1 MEKKL
6 NIVLF
11 GPPGAGKGTQSAMLI
26 EKYKLMHLSTG
37 DILRGEIVAGTTL
50 GKEAKSLIDQGLLVP
65 DTVVIGMIEN
75 KLDQNPNAQGFIFDG
90 FPRTVA
96 QARALDGLLT
106 DRQTGITVM
115 LALEVDDEELTK
127 RLLSRGKQSG
137 RSDDQDPAIIENRI
151 KEYNNKT
158 APLKDFYREQSK
170 LRVVNGVGSIDDI
183 FNTLCLA
190 VERSSVG
197 VN

>member
-26 EKYKLMHLSTG
+26 EKYKLIHLSTG
-37 DILRGEIVAGTTL
+37 DILRGEIAAGTKL
-50 GKEAKSLIDQGLLVP
+50 GLEAKGLIDKGLLVP

-75 KLDQNPNAQGFIFDG
+75 KLDNNTDSKGFIFDG

-96 QARALDGLLT
+96 QARALDKLLA
-106 DRQTGITVM
+106 DRSTGITVM
-115 LALEVDDEELTK
+115 LALEVDDEELMT
-127 RLLSRGKQSG
+127 RLLSRGKMSG
-137 RSDDQDPAIIENRI
+137 RTDDQDPTIIENRI

-158 APLKDFYREQSK
+158 APLKDYYREQNK
-170 LRVVNGVGSIDDI
+170 LRVINGVGSIDDI
-183 FNTLCLA
+183 FNTLCSA
-190 VERSSVG
+190 VERSSVA
-197 VN
+197 V

>member
-26 EKYKLMHLSTG
+26 EKYKLIHLSTG
-37 DILRGEIVAGTTL
+37 DILRGEIAAGTTL
-50 GKEAKSLIDQGLLVP
+50 GLEAKGLIDKGLLVP

-75 KLDQNPNAQGFIFDG
+75 KLDNNADAKGFIFDG

-96 QARALDGLLT
+96 QARALDKLLA
-106 DRQTGITVM
+106 DRGTGITVM
-115 LALEVDDEELTK
+115 LALEVDDEELMT
-127 RLLSRGKQSG
+127 RLLSRGKMSG
-137 RSDDQDPAIIENRI
+137 RTDDQDPTIIENRI

-158 APLKDFYREQSK
+158 APLKDYYREQNK
-170 LRVVNGVGSIDDI
+170 LRVINGVGSIDDI
-183 FNTLCLA
+183 FNTLCSA
-190 VERSSVG
+190 VERSSVA
-197 VN
+197 V

>member
-26 EKYKLMHLSTG
+26 EKYKLIHLSTG
-37 DILRGEIVAGTTL
+37 DILRGEIAAGTKL
-50 GKEAKSLIDQGLLVP
+50 GLEAKGLIDSGLLVP

-75 KLDQNPNAQGFIFDG
+75 KLDNNADAKGFIFDG

-96 QARALDGLLT
+96 QARALDKLLA
-106 DRQTGITVM
+106 DRSTGITVM
-115 LALEVDDEELTK
+115 LALEVDDEELMK
-127 RLLSRGKQSG
+127 RLLSRGKMSG
-137 RSDDQDPAIIENRI
+137 RTDDQDPTIIENRI

-158 APLKDFYREQSK
+158 APLKDYYREQNK
-170 LRVVNGVGSIDDI
+170 LRVINGVGSIDDI
-183 FNTLCLA
+183 FNTLCSA
-190 VERSSVG
+190 VERSSVA
-197 VN
+197 V

>member
-26 EKYKLMHLSTG
+26 EKYKIIHLSTG
-37 DILRGEIVAGTTL
+37 DILRGEIAAGTKL
-50 GKEAKSLIDQGLLVP
+50 GLEAKGLIDKGLLVP

-75 KLDQNPNAQGFIFDG
+75 KLDNNTDSKGFIFDG

-96 QARALDGLLT
+96 QARALDKLLA
-106 DRQTGITVM
+106 DRSTGITVM
-115 LALEVDDEELTK
+115 LALEVDDEELMT
-127 RLLSRGKQSG
+127 RLLSRGKMSG
-137 RSDDQDPAIIENRI
+137 RTDDQDPTIIENRI

-158 APLKDFYREQSK
+158 APLKDYYREQNK
-170 LRVVNGVGSIDDI
+170 LRVINGVGSIDDI
-183 FNTLCLA
+183 FNTLCSA
-190 VERSSVG
+190 VERSSVA
-197 VN
+197 V

>member
-26 EKYKLMHLSTG
+26 EKYKLIHLSTG
-37 DILRGEIVAGTTL
+37 DILRGEIAARTTL
-50 GKEAKSLIDQGLLVP
+50 GLEAKSLIDQGLLVP

-75 KLDQNPNAQGFIFDG
+75 KLDSNADSKGFIFDG
-90 FPRTVA
+90 FPRTVPQA
-96 QARALDGLLT
+96 QALDKLLA
-106 DRQTGITVM
+106 DRGTGITVM
-115 LALEVDDEELTK
+115 LALEVDDDELMS
-127 RLLSRGKQSG
+127 RLLNRAKVLN
-137 RSDDQDPAIIENRI
+137 RTDDQDPAIIENRI

-158 APLKDFYREQSK
+158 APLKDFYREQNK

-183 FNTLCLA
+183 FNTLCSA
-190 VERSSVG
+190 VERSSVS
-197 VN
+197 V

>member
-26 EKYKLMHLSTG
+26 EKYKLVHFSTG
-37 DILRGEIVAGTTL
+37 DILRGEIASGTKL
-50 GKEAKSLIDQGLLVP
+50 GLEAKALMDQGLLVP

-75 KLDQNPNAQGFIFDG
+75 KIDQNADSKGFIFDG

-96 QARALDGLLT
+96 QARALDKLLG
-106 DRQTGITVM
+106 DRGTAITVM
-115 LALEVDDEELTK
+115 LALEVDDEELMK
-127 RLLSRGKQSG
+127 RLLSRGKMSG
-137 RSDDQDPAIIENRI
+137 RTDDQDPTIIENRI

-158 APLKDFYREQSK
+158 APLKDYYREQNK

-183 FNTLCLA
+183 FNTLCSA
-190 VERSSVG
+190 VERSSVT
-197 VN
+197 V

>member
-26 EKYKLMHLSTG
+26 EKYKLIHLSTG
-37 DILRGEIVAGTTL
+37 DILRGEIAAGTTL
-50 GKEAKSLIDQGLLVP
+50 GLEAKGLIDSGLLVP

-75 KLDQNPNAQGFIFDG
+75 KLDNNADAKGFIFDG

-96 QARALDGLLT
+96 QARALDKLLA
-106 DRQTGITVM
+106 DRSTGITVM
-115 LALEVDDEELTK
+115 LALEVDDEELMK
-127 RLLSRGKQSG
+127 RLLSRGKMSG
-137 RSDDQDPAIIENRI
+137 RTDDQDPTIIENRI

-158 APLKDFYREQSK
+158 APLKDYYREQNK
-170 LRVVNGVGSIDDI
+170 LRVINGVGSIDDI
-183 FNTLCLA
+183 FNTLCSA
-190 VERSSVG
+190 VERSSVA
-197 VN
+197 V

>member
-26 EKYKLMHLSTG
+26 EKYKLIHLSTG
-37 DILRGEIVAGTTL
+37 DILRGEIAAGTKL
-50 GKEAKSLIDQGLLVP
+50 GLEAKGLIDNGLLVP

-75 KLDQNPNAQGFIFDG
+75 KLDNNADSKGFIFDG
-90 FPRTVA
+90 FPRTTA
-96 QARALDGLLT
+96 QARALDKLLA
-106 DRQTGITVM
+106 DRGTGITVM
-115 LALEVDDEELTK
+115 LALEVDDEELMK
-127 RLLSRGKQSG
+127 RLLSRGKMSG
-137 RSDDQDPAIIENRI
+137 RTDDQDPTIIENRI

-158 APLKDFYREQSK
+158 APLKDYYREQNK

-183 FNTLCLA
+183 FNTLTSA
-190 VERSSVG
+190 VERSSVS
-197 VN
+197 V

>member
-26 EKYKLMHLSTG
+26 EKYKLIHLSTG
-37 DILRGEIVAGTTL
+37 DILRGEIAAGTKL
-50 GKEAKSLIDQGLLVP
+50 GLEAKGLIDKGLLVP

-75 KLDQNPNAQGFIFDG
+75 KLDNNADAKGFIFDG

-96 QARALDGLLT
+96 QARALDKLLA
-106 DRQTGITVM
+106 DRGTGITVM
-115 LALEVDDEELTK
+115 LALEVDDEELMT
-127 RLLSRGKQSG
+127 RLLSRGKMSG
-137 RSDDQDPAIIENRI
+137 RTDDQDPTIIENRI

-158 APLKDFYREQSK
+158 APLKDFYREQNK
-170 LRVVNGVGSIDDI
+170 LRVINGVGSIDDI
-183 FNTLCLA
+183 FNTLCSA
-190 VERSSVG
+190 VERSSVA
-197 VN
+197 V

>member
-26 EKYKLMHLSTG
+26 EKYKLIHLSTG
-37 DILRGEIVAGTTL
+37 DILRGEIAAGTKL
-50 GKEAKSLIDQGLLVP
+50 GIEAKGLIDKGLLVP

-75 KLDQNPNAQGFIFDG
+75 KLDNNADAKGFIFDG

-96 QARALDGLLT
+96 QARALDKLLA
-106 DRQTGITVM
+106 DRGTGITVM
-115 LALEVDDEELTK
+115 LALEVDDEELMT
-127 RLLSRGKQSG
+127 RLLSRGKMSG
-137 RSDDQDPAIIENRI
+137 RTDDQDPTIIENRI

-158 APLKDFYREQSK
+158 APLKDYYREQNK
-170 LRVVNGVGSIDDI
+170 LRVINGVGSIDDI
-183 FNTLCLA
+183 FNTLCSA
-190 VERSSVG
+190 VERSSVA
-197 VN
+197 V